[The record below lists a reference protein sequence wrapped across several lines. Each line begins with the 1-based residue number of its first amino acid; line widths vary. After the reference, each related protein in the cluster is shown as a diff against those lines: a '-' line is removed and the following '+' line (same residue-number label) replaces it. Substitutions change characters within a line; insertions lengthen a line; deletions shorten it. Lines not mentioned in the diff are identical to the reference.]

1 MLLRAPW
8 AEGRV
13 LQLQH
18 PLLPNPSSSCIRPWH
33 AVCWGASALPGG
45 LAGAARHMLCPP
57 TPPQKSQNLEGYY
70 CVQVLI
76 QPSLALLHLIPLV
89 LPLLDP
95 GVHAPLTCMSA
106 MPMVGSGFFF
116 LGVSNHPYPRGW
128 QGVLPAPSDALASL
142 GQQGLQGLLPCP
154 LNTGRGWARS

>member
-1 MLLRAPW
+1 MNKTSLYSGSVGVSHSLLGAPAWSSVLGVLLRAPW

-45 LAGAARHMLCPP
+45 LAGAARHMLCLPLPP
-57 TPPQKSQNLEGYY
+57 PHLKSQNLEGYH

-76 QPSLALLHLIPLV
+76 QPSLALLHLIPL
-89 LPLLDP
+89 LDP
-95 GVHAPLTCMSA
+95 GVHAPLTCMSV
-106 MPMVGSGFFF
+106 MPMVGSVFFF
-116 LGVSNHPYPRGW
+116 FSWV
-128 QGVLPAPSDALASL
+128 
-142 GQQGLQGLLPCP
+142 
-154 LNTGRGWARS
+154 